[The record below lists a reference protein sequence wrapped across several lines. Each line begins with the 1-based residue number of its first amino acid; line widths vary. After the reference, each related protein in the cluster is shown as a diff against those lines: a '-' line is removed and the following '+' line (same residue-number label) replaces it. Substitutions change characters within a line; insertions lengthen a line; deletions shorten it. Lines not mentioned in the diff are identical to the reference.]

1 MVANLVLVLALVGSV
16 SAELVAHWKLD
27 EIAGAIASDSS
38 GNGHDGMLR
47 GNPAWVPGQIG
58 GGLEFDGVD
67 DYVDCGTFNPSETTN
82 KLSIS
87 LWAKWNGLNG
97 VWQGLVAKRD
107 DWSAGDMMWLLEA
120 GIDTGG
126 LVFLREGSY
135 PDVGDPVLPVGEW
148 AHVAVSFDG
157 TIVRLYVN
165 GGQTGSG
172 LFSFGSDTVA
182 HVMLGASQQDGANPF
197 NGALD
202 DVRIYSHA
210 LSVDDIQL
218 LLQPE
223 VPPADVNGFTYQG
236 RLMDNNFAA
245 DGLYDFHFKL
255 YDAVENGIQ
264 QGDTIILN
272 ELDVIDGYFTVAL
285 DFPSD
290 TDIFNGNDRWLQI
303 GVRPGNSTGS
313 FTTLSPRQKITPA
326 PYAIYA
332 ETAGSALSGPGGGG
346 ADSDWTISGS
356 DIYHLTGNVG
366 IGTSSPTTKLD
377 VNGQMRIRG
386 GSPGAGKILT
396 SDAIGLASWQ
406 TPTGGGGPDGDW
418 AVSGNNM
425 YSMPSGNVGVGTSS
439 PTTKLDVNGQL
450 RVRGGSPGAG
460 KVLTSDAAG
469 LASWQEPTDGNDG
482 DWTLSGNDIYSSASG
497 NVGIGTTD
505 PGSKLEVAG
514 FTVEDVGLSIIK
526 ATNTGRGL
534 AVYGK
539 SKEGTAVFGEAERNT
554 GVYGWSR
561 EHTGVNGTSLSG
573 SGVKGISD
581 THWGVYGVSVLGT
594 GGVGAT
600 GCMVKA
606 PTPLASLVRVAAAE
620 KLVSTES
627 TTMAT
632 ACMAQSTVAMLDTL
646 AATSM

>member
-386 GSPGAGKILT
+386 
-396 SDAIGLASWQ
+396 SDIRCYWSCKLADSNW
-406 TPTGGGGPDGDW
+406 
-418 AVSGNNM
+418 
-425 YSMPSGNVGVGTSS
+425 
-439 PTTKLDVNGQL
+439 
-450 RVRGGSPGAG
+450 RR
-460 KVLTSDAAG
+460 
-469 LASWQEPTDGNDG
+469 
-482 DWTLSGNDIYSSASG
+482 WT
-497 NVGIGTTD
+497 
-505 PGSKLEVAG
+505 
-514 FTVEDVGLSIIK
+514 
-526 ATNTGRGL
+526 R
-534 AVYGK
+534 
-539 SKEGTAVFGEAERNT
+539 
-554 GVYGWSR
+554 W
-561 EHTGVNGTSLSG
+561 
-573 SGVKGISD
+573 
-581 THWGVYGVSVLGT
+581 
-594 GGVGAT
+594 
-600 GCMVKA
+600 
-606 PTPLASLVRVAAAE
+606 
-620 KLVSTES
+620 
-627 TTMAT
+627 
-632 ACMAQSTVAMLDTL
+632 
-646 AATSM
+646 